1 MAYNNDFVAGNAAE
15 IVAKWSTRVHIETLK
30 EIFLERNLSYRK
42 AKKIAAHQLIELDEL
57 EFYPSMVVEMED
69 TGFRYELK
77 KILIEAGPEIEQ
89 AILDAFEKFSDN
101 SIRRNLLDVLKEV
114 GTRKSIKLLEEL
126 EKQNG
131 SLNYPAK
138 RALAEIRNR

>member
-1 MAYNNDFVAGNAAE
+1 
-15 IVAKWSTRVHIETLK
+15 
-30 EIFLERNLSYRK
+30 
-42 AKKIAAHQLIELDEL
+42 
-57 EFYPSMVVEMED
+57 MVVEMED